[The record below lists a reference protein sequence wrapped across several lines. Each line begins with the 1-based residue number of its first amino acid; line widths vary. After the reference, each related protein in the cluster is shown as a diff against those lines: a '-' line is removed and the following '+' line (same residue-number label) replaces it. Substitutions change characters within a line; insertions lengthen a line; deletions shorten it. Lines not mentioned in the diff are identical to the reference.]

1 MGPVK
6 TTRARVAAVTARCWI
21 LVGSSLCRHK
31 PATSA
36 KGERLVQIVQYHS
49 SSPILMKVL
58 SALQNR
64 AEFLVCL
71 LAGMALARR

>member
-6 TTRARVAAVTARCWI
+6 TTRGRVAAVTARCWV

-31 PATSA
+31 AATSA
-36 KGERLVQIVQYHS
+36 KGERLVRIMQHHS
-49 SSPILMKVL
+49 SSPILIKVL

-71 LAGMALARR
+71 LAGLALARR